1 MMTILRHITTAAA
14 GMVMLALAVSA
25 CSSDAYDTGDGSLSY
40 MRADFVKAFADHDG
54 KFTAAITDDDLSLT
68 LQPAIAAGW
77 SAPDTVCRA
86 LLYYDAAQLS
96 ESAREAAV
104 RPVAIGRVL
113 MPKVVNRSV
122 LAADLPTDPVV
133 METAWRSNNHKYIN
147 LGLQLKTGTTDGNV
161 AAQAIGWVYTGSTT
175 LDSGAQ
181 RHSFMLAHSQNGV
194 PQYYSTPLYVSLSLD
209 ELPVKL
215 GDGDEIEVSVNTYK
229 GVVSRT
235 FQP

>member
-86 LLYYDAAQLS
+86 LLYYDAAQLP
-96 ESAREAAV
+96 ESAVEATV
-104 RPVAIGRVL
+104 RPVAIGRVI
-113 MPKVVNRSV
+113 MPKVIDRQA
-122 LAADLPTDPVV
+122 LATGLPTDPVV

-175 LDSGAQ
+175 LDGGAQ

-209 ELPVKL
+209 ELPVTP

>member
-1 MMTILRHITTAAA
+1 
-14 GMVMLALAVSA
+14 MVMLALAVSA

-113 MPKVVNRSV
+113 MPKVVNRMA

-147 LGLQLKTGTTDGNV
+147 LGLQLKPVQQTV
-161 AAQAIGWVYTGSTT
+161 MW
-175 LDSGAQ
+175 Q
-181 RHSFMLAHSQNGV
+181 R
-194 PQYYSTPLYVSLSLD
+194 
-209 ELPVKL
+209 
-215 GDGDEIEVSVNTYK
+215 
-229 GVVSRT
+229 RR
-235 FQP
+235 

>member
-1 MMTILRHITTAAA
+1 
-14 GMVMLALAVSA
+14 MVMLALAVSA

-86 LLYYDAAQLS
+86 LLYYDAARLP
-96 ESAREAAV
+96 EYAVKATV
-104 RPVAIGRVL
+104 RPVAIGRVI
-113 MPKVVNRSV
+113 MPKVIDRQAV
-122 LAADLPTDPVV
+122 AAGLPTDPVV
-133 METAWRSNNHKYIN
+133 METAWRSNNRKYIN

-175 LDSGAQ
+175 LDGGVQ

-209 ELPVKL
+209 ELPVTP

>member
-1 MMTILRHITTAAA
+1 
-14 GMVMLALAVSA
+14 MVMLALAVSA

-104 RPVAIGRVL
+104 RPVAIGRVI
-113 MPKVVNRSV
+113 MPKVIDRQAV
-122 LAADLPTDPVV
+122 AAGLPTDPVV
-133 METAWRSNNHKYIN
+133 METAWRSKNRKYIN
-147 LGLQLKTGTTDGNV
+147 LGLQLKTGTTDGDV

-175 LDSGAQ
+175 LDGGAQ

>member
-1 MMTILRHITTAAA
+1 
-14 GMVMLALAVSA
+14 MVMLALAVSA

-68 LQPAIAAGW
+68 LQPTIAAGW

-113 MPKVVNRSV
+113 M
-122 LAADLPTDPVV
+122 
-133 METAWRSNNHKYIN
+133 
-147 LGLQLKTGTTDGNV
+147 
-161 AAQAIGWVYTGSTT
+161 
-175 LDSGAQ
+175 
-181 RHSFMLAHSQNGV
+181 
-194 PQYYSTPLYVSLSLD
+194 LSL
-209 ELPVKL
+209 
-215 GDGDEIEVSVNTYK
+215 IHI
-229 GVVSRT
+229 
-235 FQP
+235 

>member
-113 MPKVVNRSV
+113 MPKVVNRSA

-161 AAQAIGWVYTGSTT
+161 AAQAIGWIYTGSTPI
-175 LDSGAQ
+175 DGGAQ

>member
-1 MMTILRHITTAAA
+1 MA
-14 GMVMLALAVSA
+14 MLALAVSA

-68 LQPAIAAGW
+68 LQPTIAAGW

-86 LLYYDAAQLS
+86 LLYYDAARLP
-96 ESAREAAV
+96 ESAGEATV
-104 RPVAIGRVL
+104 RPVAIGRVI
-113 MPKVVNRSV
+113 MPKVIDRPAV
-122 LAADLPTDPVV
+122 AAGLPTDPVV
-133 METAWRSNNHKYIN
+133 METAWRSMNRKYIN
-147 LGLQLKTGTTDGNV
+147 LGLQLKTGTIDGDV
-161 AAQAIGWVYTGSTT
+161 AAQAIGWVYTGSTPI
-175 LDSGAQ
+175 DGGAQ

-209 ELPVKL
+209 ELPVTP

>member
-14 GMVMLALAVSA
+14 GIVMLALAVSA

-113 MPKVVNRSV
+113 MPKVVNRSA

-133 METAWRSNNHKYIN
+133 MEMAWRSKNHKYIN

-175 LDSGAQ
+175 LDGGAQ

>member
-104 RPVAIGRVL
+104 RPVAIGRVI
-113 MPKVVNRSV
+113 MPKVIDRQAV
-122 LAADLPTDPVV
+122 AAGLPTDPVV
-133 METAWRSNNHKYIN
+133 METAWRSNNRKYIN

-175 LDSGAQ
+175 LDGGAQ

-209 ELPVKL
+209 ELPVTP